1 MFTKTNPTPE
11 KSTDTL
17 TNREL
22 QNILDGFD
30 FTLDNSEAL
39 KFIQEKTGLNN
50 TLLQLRYDAKRYEV
64 LKILES

>member
-39 KFIQEKTGLNN
+39 KFIQEKTGLNS

-64 LKILES
+64 LKILET